1 MKCESLLTTNTF
13 SNPTYSTQKIGL
25 CCQTLLAALT
35 KFSCCF
41 LKCANHPKLKRR
53 RNIGII
59 KTQNIFLLVVNA
71 FKRIIGRAQWGVFS
85 SSTQSLN
92 MKGGKPP
99 MPVRPNVWLW

>member
-71 FKRIIGRAQWGVFS
+71 FKRIIRRTQWGGF
-85 SSTQSLN
+85 QFFHP
-92 MKGGKPP
+92 KPKHEG
-99 MPVRPNVWLW
+99 RKTPNASAA